1 MMNLEKILDLNQLYV
16 VGVSGGCDS
25 MALLDIMYNRGF
37 KLVVCHVNYHL
48 RDDSNLD
55 QATVFKYCDK
65 HQIPFYIRE
74 ISKGEYGKDN
84 FQSQARKLRYEFYY
98 QIACKYG
105 INKVVLAHHLD
116 DVVENIIMQL
126 QRHNTKGYLGIK
138 AVSKVHGLTVLRP
151 FLDVKKQV
159 LRDYC
164 HENNVRYRDDYTN
177 FETEFTRD
185 FVRNVTLKKYTEQ
198 QITDILCKANLHN
211 QKYLANVQKL
221 KKYLDLYHSQD
232 TIDYRIIPESLLE
245 GFIYEIIKKIVY
257 PPLISDSLIKEV
269 IKQIKSNKPNIK
281 MDLPVNIR
289 FIKEY
294 NNIRVSNLKNNTSY
308 CLKYAQLVYD
318 KHEYFYLSDIGHLN
332 EGIYLTKEDF
342 PITIRSSRPGDVIQ
356 TAGGT
361 KKVSRLYIDNKIPK
375 TKRETWPIVE
385 NSQGMIILVP
395 HLAKNIRYLY
405 SKPNLYVVKL

>member
-1 MMNLEKILDLNQLYV
+1 MDLEKLLDLNQLYI

-25 MALLDIMYNRGF
+25 MALLDVMYKRGV
-37 KLVVCHVNYHL
+37 KIVVCHVNYHL
-48 RDDSNLD
+48 REDSDLD
-55 QATVFKYCDK
+55 QETVFKYCSK
-65 HQIPFYIRE
+65 YQIPFYVRE
-74 ISKGEYGKDN
+74 INKEEYGKDN

-98 QIACKYG
+98 QIACQYRVK
-105 INKVVLAHHLD
+105 KVVLAHHLD
-116 DVVENIIMQL
+116 DVIENIIMQI

-138 AVSKVHGLTVLRP
+138 NVSEVWGLTILRP
-151 FLDVKKQV
+151 FLNIKKQV

-164 HENNVRYRDDYTN
+164 HDNNVRYRDDYTN

-185 FVRNVTLKKYTEQ
+185 YVRNITLKNYTEQ
-198 QITDILCKANLHN
+198 QINDLLYNAKMHN
-211 QKYLANVQKL
+211 QRYLSNVEKL
-221 KKYLDLYHSQD
+221 KGYLDMYHNQNK
-232 TIDYRIIPESLLE
+232 IDYQIIPDDLLE
-245 GFIYEIIKKIVY
+245 GFIYEIIKEIVY

-269 IKQIKSNKPNIK
+269 IKQIKSNKPNIT
-281 MDLPVNIR
+281 MNLPVNIR

-294 NNIRVSNLKNNTSY
+294 NNIHVSKLKNSISY
-308 CLKYAQLVYD
+308 CLKYDQLVYD
-318 KHEYFYLSDIGHLN
+318 KHEYFYLSKEGHLN

-342 PITIRSSRPGDVIQ
+342 PIKIRSFRPGDVID

-375 TKRETWPIVE
+375 SKRETWPVVE